1 MSEATNISLSPR
13 PSTTGLPLRAA
24 TIRSGCLLSSTTMP
38 YVPTTEV
45 SAWRTASSRSSAAL
59 AAIRWAS
66 TSLSVSDTNVSP
78 SAISLARS
86 SSAFSMMPLCTTRSA
101 RRRAGGR

>member
-38 YVPTTEV
+38 
-45 SAWRTASSRSSAAL
+45 
-59 AAIRWAS
+59 
-66 TSLSVSDTNVSP
+66 
-78 SAISLARS
+78 
-86 SSAFSMMPLCTTRSA
+86 
-101 RRRAGGR
+101 